1 MKIILNGKSKKV
13 NSDQKV
19 IDLIG
24 LLKIDSKFIA
34 VAVNGEFVSKKNYSK
49 IFLNY
54 GDVVEVVSPHPGG

>member
-49 IFLNY
+49 FFFFT
-54 GDVVEVVSPHPGG
+54 

>member
-49 IFLNY
+49 IFLHD

>member
-34 VAVNGEFVSKKNYSK
+34 VAVNGEFISKKIYTK
-49 IFLNY
+49 IFLHD

>member
-13 NSDQKV
+13 NSNQKV

-49 IFLNY
+49 IFLHD

>member
-49 IFLNY
+49 FFLHD
-54 GDVVEVVSPHPGG
+54 GDIVEIVAPHPGG

>member
-13 NSDQKV
+13 NSNQKV

-34 VAVNGEFVSKKNYSK
+34 VAVNGEFVSKKIIQRFFYTM
-49 IFLNY
+49 
-54 GDVVEVVSPHPGG
+54 VM

>member
-34 VAVNGEFVSKKNYSK
+34 VAVNGEFVSKKDYTK
-49 IFLNY
+49 IFLHD
-54 GDVVEVVSPHPGG
+54 GDIVEVVSPHPGG